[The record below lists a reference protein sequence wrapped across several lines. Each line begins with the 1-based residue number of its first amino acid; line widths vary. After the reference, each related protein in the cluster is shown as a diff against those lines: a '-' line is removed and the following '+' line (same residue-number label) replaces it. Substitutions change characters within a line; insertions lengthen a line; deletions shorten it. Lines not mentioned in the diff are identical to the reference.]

1 MKQYFFVKD
10 NQKMGPVPAGELLQ
24 NGVGPDTLVWTEGL
38 PDWVPAS
45 GLIELQ
51 PLFAPAAPAQPAAPV
66 APQAPAAPQYQQP
79 QPQYQQPQ
87 YQQPQYQQ
95 SQYQQPQYQ
104 QPQYQ
109 QPQYQ
114 QPVANQQSLQNVC
127 KIILYI
133 LLGLSA
139 LGGLFTF
146 FGSFSYFGGWFNKPL
161 LGLMIMLQSG
171 AIIAIS
177 VIAIMR
183 MAKNEKFAFLTI
195 AYFAIAFLFNLLGLI
210 LVSGYG
216 GYGVF
221 SFLTGIGGLAVAVLA
236 SIPVEKVGDPQS
248 YKALMAEA
256 TQLDYILLGV
266 YAVCSLITMI
276 MVMSF
281 VSQIKSAFRI

>member
-95 SQYQQPQYQ
+95 PQYQ
-104 QPQYQ
+104 
-109 QPQYQ
+109 Q

-236 SIPVEKVGDPQS
+236 SIPVEKVGDSQS

-256 TQLDYILLGV
+256 TQRDYILLGV

>member
-79 QPQYQQPQ
+79 
-87 YQQPQYQQ
+87 
-95 SQYQQPQYQ
+95 QYQQPQYQ

>member
-95 SQYQQPQYQ
+95 PQYQ
-104 QPQYQ
+104 
-109 QPQYQ
+109 Q

-236 SIPVEKVGDPQS
+236 SIPVEKVGDSQS

>member
-95 SQYQQPQYQ
+95 PQYQ

-109 QPQYQ
+109 QPQF
-114 QPVANQQSLQNVC
+114 
-127 KIILYI
+127 YI

>member
-79 QPQYQQPQ
+79 QP
-87 YQQPQYQQ
+87 
-95 SQYQQPQYQ
+95 QYQQPQYQ

-236 SIPVEKVGDPQS
+236 SIPMEKVGDPQS

>member
-66 APQAPAAPQYQQP
+66 APQAPAA
-79 QPQYQQPQ
+79 
-87 YQQPQYQQ
+87 
-95 SQYQQPQYQ
+95 
-104 QPQYQ
+104 
-109 QPQYQ
+109 PQYQ

>member
-45 GLIELQ
+45 GLTELQ

-79 QPQYQQPQ
+79 QP
-87 YQQPQYQQ
+87 
-95 SQYQQPQYQ
+95 QYQQPQYQ

-236 SIPVEKVGDPQS
+236 SIPMGKVGDPQS

>member
-79 QPQYQQPQ
+79 QPQYH
-87 YQQPQYQQ
+87 
-95 SQYQQPQYQ
+95 QPQYQ

>member
-87 YQQPQYQQ
+87 
-95 SQYQQPQYQ
+95 SQ

-236 SIPVEKVGDPQS
+236 SIPMEKVGDPQS

>member
-95 SQYQQPQYQ
+95 PQYQ
-104 QPQYQ
+104 
-109 QPQYQ
+109 Q

>member
-1 MKQYFFVKD
+1 MC
-10 NQKMGPVPAGELLQ
+10 GPRGSPTGFPTGFL
-24 NGVGPDTLVWTEGL
+24 
-38 PDWVPAS
+38 
-45 GLIELQ
+45 
-51 PLFAPAAPAQPAAPV
+51 PV
-66 APQAPAAPQYQQP
+66 ASSSCSRSLLPQHQRNPQHQLHLRLLLLH
-79 QPQYQQPQ
+79 
-87 YQQPQYQQ
+87 
-95 SQYQQPQYQ
+95 SISSLSHNINSLSINSHSINS
-104 QPQYQ
+104 
-109 QPQYQ
+109 
-114 QPVANQQSLQNVC
+114 PVANQQSLQNVC

>member
-79 QPQYQQPQ
+79 QP
-87 YQQPQYQQ
+87 
-95 SQYQQPQYQ
+95 QYQQPQYQ

>member
-79 QPQYQQPQ
+79 QPQP
-87 YQQPQYQQ
+87 
-95 SQYQQPQYQ
+95 QYQQPQYQ